1 MTIRQP
7 LGRDGDVTPESRPR
21 PSGGR
26 TRAEAPHAAFFV
38 PSLDVGGAQRV
49 TVTVA
54 NGLAARGYD
63 VDLVLSYH
71 RGGLCD
77 AVADEVRVV
86 DLETPEVPVVGVGA
100 AAPALRS
107 YLAREEP
114 DVLFSVM
121 TFATVVVL
129 AAATSLDTGTDLVAA
144 EHDTFGRDTTL
155 KGRLVA
161 RVAARLYGT
170 ADHVLAVSEGVADS
184 VVERTRVDPRRVSV
198 QHNPVEVERI
208 RREAREAV
216 DHPWLDG
223 DHEVVL
229 SVGRLTPQK
238 NHEMLLRAFPSVRE
252 RRDARLVVAGTG
264 PERDDLLA
272 LAGAL
277 GIDDAVS
284 LPGYVEN
291 AYGYMRR
298 ASVFALSSRHEGLP
312 TVLIEALACGCPVVS
327 TDCPSGPREIL
338 ADGEYGRLVPV
349 GDPDALSDALVATLD
364 NPPAAAPLR
373 ERADDF
379 AAPRAIEEYAAFV
392 DARADRPAA
401 ERR

>member
-1 MTIRQP
+1 M
-7 LGRDGDVTPESRPR
+7 
-21 PSGGR
+21 
-26 TRAEAPHAAFFV
+26 AFFV

-54 NGLAARGYD
+54 NGLAAQGYD

-71 RGGLCD
+71 RGGLRD
-77 AVADEVRVV
+77 GVADDVRVV
-86 DLETPEVPVVGVGA
+86 DLGTPSLPLVGVGA
-100 AAPALRS
+100 SAPAIRS

-114 DVLFSVM
+114 DVLFSAM

-129 AAATSLDTGTDLVAA
+129 AAGTRLDVDTSLVAV
-144 EHDTFGRDTTL
+144 EHDTFGHDPTL

-161 RVAARLYGT
+161 RAASRLYGT
-170 ADHVLAVSEGVADS
+170 ADHVLAVSQGVADS
-184 VVERTRVDPRRVSV
+184 VVARTRADPAQVSV
-198 QHNPVEVERI
+198 QHNPVEVAEI
-208 RREAREAV
+208 RRESREAV
-216 DHPWLDG
+216 DHPWLTG

-229 SVGRLTPQK
+229 SVGRLAPQK
-238 NHEMLLRAFPSVRE
+238 DHGTLVRAFATVRE
-252 RRDARLVVAGTG
+252 RRPEARLVVAGTG
-264 PERDDLLA
+264 SEREDLLA
-272 LAGAL
+272 LADSL
-277 GIDDAVS
+277 GIDDDVS

-338 ADGEYGRLVPV
+338 AAGEYGRLVPV
-349 GDPDALSDALVATLD
+349 GDPDALADAIVATLD
-364 NPPAAAPLR
+364 DPPGADVLR
-373 ERADDF
+373 TRADDF

-392 DARADRPAA
+392 DARTD
-401 ERR
+401 